1 MARRWWVRGVVW
13 TGIGSA
19 TLIGV
24 LLFILVLVT
33 QSAFGRE
40 QVRQVAVRVASGYL
54 IG

>member
-1 MARRWWVRGVVW
+1 MARRWWVRGIVW
-13 TGIGSA
+13 TGIGFS

-40 QVRQVAVRVASGYL
+40 RIRQIAVRVASL
-54 IG
+54 

>member
-1 MARRWWVRGVVW
+1 MAGRWWVRGVVW
-13 TGIGSA
+13 TGVGFA

-40 QVRQVAVRVASGYL
+40 ATPSIYSPPP
-54 IG
+54 